1 MKNDYS
7 LYELIEKYDFS
18 ELTKEQQQ
26 FVLTEV
32 SSEEYTEF
40 RNTIMETAAYF
51 DEQPVL
57 MAEDLIVPELKTEN
71 VLIKMANY
79 KLPVYKVAAAMI
91 VVLFINN
98 LIPEGISTNVQV
110 AETQN
115 EFIIDT
121 DTFLTYNR
129 YSSKNSIKYDE
140 GLSKVYY

>member
-7 LYELIEKYDFS
+7 LHELIEKYDFS

-32 SSEEYTEF
+32 SSDEYAEF
-40 RNTIMETAAYF
+40 RNTILETAAYF

-57 MAEDLIVPELKTEN
+57 MAKDLIVPELKTEN
-71 VLIKMANY
+71 VLIKMVNY

-91 VVLFINN
+91 VVFFINN
-98 LIPEGISTNVQV
+98 LIPEEISTNVQV